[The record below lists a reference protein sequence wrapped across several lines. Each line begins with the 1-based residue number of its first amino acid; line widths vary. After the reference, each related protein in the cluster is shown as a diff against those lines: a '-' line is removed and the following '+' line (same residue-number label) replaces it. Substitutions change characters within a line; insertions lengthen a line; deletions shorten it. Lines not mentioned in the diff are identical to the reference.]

1 MGQSVTRDPRTDPAV
16 GDALRCSYW
25 GRCDVIDR
33 SSGQVVV
40 EWSDPTA
47 PVQESFALAVWREFW
62 AYADGD
68 VLVVAE
74 VASG

>member
-1 MGQSVTRDPRTDPAV
+1 MTRDPMRDPAV
-16 GDALRCSYW
+16 GDALACDDF

-33 SSGQVVV
+33 TAGHVVV

-47 PVQESFALAVWREFW
+47 PVQETFALAVWRQFW
-62 AYADGD
+62 AHEPGGQ

-74 VASG
+74 VATG